1 MDAFLLKF
9 FPTVYEKEKHA
20 VDSNQYCQ
28 FNSQLLSTFTSV
40 LYFAAFVASF
50 FASSITRSLGR
61 KITMVGGGL
70 IFLAGALVNGF
81 ASNVLMLIVG
91 RIFLGLG
98 VGFANQVGHSFLYH
112 FWRRRT
118 SRVAYSILWIGLRRC
133 RCTWPRWLR

>member
-20 VDSNQYCQ
+20 VDSSQYCK

-50 FASSITRSLGR
+50 FASPITRFLGR

-70 IFLAGALVNGF
+70 IFLVGALVNGF
-81 ASNVLMLIVG
+81 ATNVLMLIVG

-98 VGFANQVGHSFLYH
+98 VGFANQVGQSFL
-112 FWRRRT
+112 
-118 SRVAYSILWIGLRRC
+118 
-133 RCTWPRWLR
+133 